1 MDKKDKTG
9 LGLLAVLTGVAVLYG
24 KMKQRSET
32 KDFNYDKI
40 EVEIP
45 FGCKN
50 LKDLIGLESEFSR
63 VTNETFWKLRHM
75 VSSKEDYDDEDL
87 EDNKAI
93 IQEVEDEVDYLMKL
107 VKDQTNKRVPSAGEV
122 RVFLRHSTESVKHL
136 KNLEKS
142 VKELEDEVKDT
153 SYYNTEYKKVAKLA
167 LTVCRKYLQV
177 YSKMISIMDKYL
189 KNRDEDGS
197 KNESIEFLY
206 EELLQEFSIFNKKKI
221 PPKVIDEAFLQK
233 LKDENIPNKQIKLK
247 KCKVKDI
254 YKCDISIEKIN
265 SMVSTFMKMS
275 KRWEETLPKY
285 FVKNFPPEMFKSEF
299 NDETQTFS
307 TIPSANEK
315 ERKDILNIL
324 GVKDTDMI
332 EKAFLNSS
340 EIFKNY
346 ENIQTK
352 GKYNISISSS
362 SLVKLT
368 EDYLKLKEIVDSDKF
383 RRVVESFERFKL
395 ISARIADVYEVESN
409 SEYITNIERF
419 LGDDIV
425 DMFYQPVY
433 CGKLTFQTV
442 INYKSALG
450 DIIRRLYKEC

>member
-50 LKDLIGLESEFSR
+50 LKELIGLESEFSR

-107 VKDQTNKRVPSAGEV
+107 VKDQTVKRVPSAGEV

-153 SYYNTEYKKVAKLA
+153 SYYNTEYKRVAKLA
-167 LTVCRKYLQV
+167 LTVCKKYLQV

-206 EELLQEFSIFNKKKI
+206 EELLQEFSIFNKKK
-221 PPKVIDEAFLQK
+221 
-233 LKDENIPNKQIKLK
+233 N
-247 KCKVKDI
+247 
-254 YKCDISIEKIN
+254 
-265 SMVSTFMKMS
+265 
-275 KRWEETLPKY
+275 
-285 FVKNFPPEMFKSEF
+285 
-299 NDETQTFS
+299 
-307 TIPSANEK
+307 PS
-315 ERKDILNIL
+315 
-324 GVKDTDMI
+324 
-332 EKAFLNSS
+332 
-340 EIFKNY
+340 
-346 ENIQTK
+346 Q
-352 GKYNISISSS
+352 
-362 SLVKLT
+362 
-368 EDYLKLKEIVDSDKF
+368 
-383 RRVVESFERFKL
+383 
-395 ISARIADVYEVESN
+395 SN
-409 SEYITNIERF
+409 R
-419 LGDDIV
+419 
-425 DMFYQPVY
+425 
-433 CGKLTFQTV
+433 
-442 INYKSALG
+442 
-450 DIIRRLYKEC
+450 